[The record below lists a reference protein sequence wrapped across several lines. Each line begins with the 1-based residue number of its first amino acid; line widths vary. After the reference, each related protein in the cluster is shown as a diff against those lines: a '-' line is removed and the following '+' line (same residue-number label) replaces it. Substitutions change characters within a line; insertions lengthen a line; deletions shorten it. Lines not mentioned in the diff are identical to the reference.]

1 MTFFDSLPAELVD
14 AIIYEFRHD
23 HESIKSF
30 ASAHR
35 SFLPFAQNYI
45 FSTVRLSFGHLQ
57 YSDHGRCAQFLD
69 ILSSSPHIARFVRE
83 LHICIVPT
91 PFWLP
96 DTLPNELS
104 RENSPL
110 IHVLHVLSGLRRI
123 RVFQGAGNGWCV
135 QWGGIS
141 PDLQA
146 AMRTSFT
153 SSTIRSITLERL
165 AFHSFREFSFLFMH
179 AQTVEELS
187 LTGIRFIPSSD
198 SSSLRYHDLKPCLPN
213 LRNLSIRF
221 YRRDLAFTKDR
232 GWESPDILG
241 FVLFLPSWVYLDSLR
256 RLSIFVDHLEDC
268 TSIRE
273 YLSALG
279 NSIAAVTMNNSCINY
294 VLAIAVDTEPGQTC
308 SLIG

>member
-1 MTFFDSLPAELVD
+1 MAPFNSLPAELVH

-23 HESIKSF
+23 RESLKSF

-35 SFLPFAQNYI
+35 SFVPFAQNHI
-45 FSTVRLSFGHLQ
+45 FSTVRLSFGHLIC
-57 YSDHGRCAQFLD
+57 SDRSRCTQLLD
-69 ILSSSPHIARFVRE
+69 ILSSSPRIASFVRN

-96 DTLPNELS
+96 NTLPNELS

-110 IHVLHVLSGLRRI
+110 IHILRVLSSLRHI
-123 RVFQGAGNGWCV
+123 RVFQGAGNGWSV
-135 QWGGIS
+135 RWGDIS

-153 SSTIRSITLERL
+153 SSSIRSITLERL
-165 AFHSFREFSFLFMH
+165 AFRGFEEFSFLFIH

-187 LTGIRFIPSSD
+187 LTGIRFVPSSD
-198 SSSLRYHDLKPCLPN
+198 SSSLRYHDLKLRLPN
-213 LRNLSIRF
+213 LRNLSMRF

-241 FVLFLPSWVYLDSLR
+241 FVLFLPSLVYLDSLR

-268 TSIRE
+268 ASIRE
-273 YLSALG
+273 YLGAFG
-279 NSIAAVTMNNSCINY
+279 NSIAAVTMNNSCVNSIT
-294 VLAIAVDTEPGQTC
+294 IAVEKFRY
-308 SLIG
+308 